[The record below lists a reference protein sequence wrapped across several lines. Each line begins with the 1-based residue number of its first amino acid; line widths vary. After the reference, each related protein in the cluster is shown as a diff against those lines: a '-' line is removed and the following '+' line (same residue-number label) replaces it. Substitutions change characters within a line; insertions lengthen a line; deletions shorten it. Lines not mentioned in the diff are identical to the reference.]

1 MITIS
6 EHIDEI
12 TDENGQVLSNT
23 GPYSAHS
30 FYFDHVY
37 EQGSSQK
44 KVYTSSSLL
53 MLLVIVIMTK
63 VYETTARGV
72 ADSALEGYNATIFAY
87 GQTGAYCR

>member
-1 MITIS
+1 MQVVIRVRPPLPRELSGEIQFQNVVAVDEREQMITIS

-44 KVYTSSSLL
+44 KVNISL
-53 MLLVIVIMTK
+53 
-63 VYETTARGV
+63 
-72 ADSALEGYNATIFAY
+72 
-87 GQTGAYCR
+87 C